1 MIGESLSQPDSNPG
15 SPRKTKLTKTTMSS
29 LIQRWL
35 DDQNRPSTRRLFNIY
50 FTQFWTWVQHEGLFE
65 SPEAMLQDFERR
77 SAKEQYEHV
86 ENIKRFMRKE
96 AERGQSS
103 NSRKTA
109 LTALRNLYTFNH
121 TPLPKISRSDLRKM
135 FEPSE
140 KEKEQALERRPVRL
154 DELKS
159 ALMEAEEPYRTIF
172 QLMYQG
178 GIGLAEFQLFNKRG
192 WSQIKEQLDKPGPMK
207 ITLFREK
214 VAEKGVKT
222 YYTFLGE
229 EAKEKL
235 KHWLNIRQLRY
246 GPMHD
251 GEPIFLTSHKFTKK
265 ITAPATITI
274 QINMIRCLR
283 KAGLVAKDAKG
294 PFNLHC
300 HELRDIF
307 KSMCTLA
314 GVNKVASEFFLGHD
328 IDKLGYDKSP
338 DYDVDFFKNEYLKV
352 EPKLNLWAAKPS
364 ELIKEAT
371 FEKKLA
377 ELKEL
382 GDRVQRLENILTAA
396 LTKEGLSKEAIEDLL
411 AGRDRL
417 VERLERRGLKKYVAE
432 E

>member
-1 MIGESLSQPDSNPG
+1 MQPKSVKKACGRPG
-15 SPRKTKLTKTTMSS
+15 RKKSTKTVTNSAF
-29 LIQRWL
+29 IQRWL
-35 DDQNRPSTRRLFNIY
+35 DDQNRPNTARLFRTY
-50 FTQFWTWVQHEGLFE
+50 FNEFWTWIQQEGLFE
-65 SPEAMLQDFERR
+65 SPEAMLEDFERR
-77 SAKEQYEHV
+77 NAKEQYEHV
-86 ENIKRFMRKE
+86 EIIKRFIRGRRE
-96 AERGQSS
+96 EGQSS

-140 KEKEQALERRPVRL
+140 KEKEKALEKRPVRL

-172 QLMYQG
+172 QTCYQSG
-178 GIGLAEFQLFNKRG
+178 TGLAEFQLFNKRG
-192 WSQIKEQLDKPGPMK
+192 WAQIKEQLNKPGPMK

-214 VAEKGVKT
+214 VSENGVKT

-229 EAKEKL
+229 EGKEAIRR
-235 KHWLNIRQLRY
+235 WLRIRELRY
-246 GPMHD
+246 GPMRD
-251 GEPIFLTSHKFTKK
+251 GEPIFLTKHKYTKEV
-265 ITAPATITI
+265 TPPAIGTI
-274 QINMIRCLR
+274 QTNMIRCMR
-283 KAGLVAKDAKG
+283 KAGLVPKGAKG

-307 KSMCTLA
+307 KSMCTLS
-314 GVNKVASEFFLGHD
+314 GVNEVASEFFLGHD

-338 DYDVDFFKNEYLKV
+338 DYDVEFFKNEYLKV
-352 EPKLNLWAAKPS
+352 EPRLNLWAAKPS
-364 ELIKEAT
+364 EIVKEAT

-396 LTKEGLSKEAIEDLL
+396 LTKEGLPKEAIEDLL
-411 AGRDRL
+411 VGRDRL
-417 VERLERRGLKKYVAE
+417 VERLEKKGLKKYVAE